1 MLINCVSV
9 EKTIILAVKTIPLSI
24 VLNISPEGPKDERQL
39 TDPVTWVVLDCR
51 RKKDATIGDITYRVM
66 DYW

>member
-1 MLINCVSV
+1 MLISCVSV
-9 EKTIILAVKTIPLSI
+9 EKTIILAVKTILSSI
-24 VLNISPEGPKDERQL
+24 VLNISPEVPKDERQL
-39 TDPVTWVVLDCR
+39 TDPVTWVVLDYR